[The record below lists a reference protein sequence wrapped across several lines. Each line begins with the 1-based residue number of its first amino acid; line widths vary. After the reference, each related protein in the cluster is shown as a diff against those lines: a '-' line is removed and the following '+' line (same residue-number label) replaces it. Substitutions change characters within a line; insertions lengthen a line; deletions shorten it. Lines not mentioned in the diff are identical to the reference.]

1 LLRYLTVDSQPDATA
16 VLQAGQRIGRYEL
29 LRLVG
34 RGGMGEVWQARL
46 GGALGIDTF
55 FAIKVLLA
63 HLSPSAKHRTMLV
76 DEARVVAG
84 LQSPHAAR
92 LVELV
97 DDARGLCLVMD
108 WIDGVSIA
116 NVMDDGPL
124 PFGVALRIAADAC
137 AGLHAAHEL
146 LDAHGHPTDLVHR
159 DVSPDNILVDRSGTT
174 KLIDFG
180 IAKTRGRLSADT
192 TSGVKGKLS
201 YMSRE
206 QANAEHV
213 DRRTDVFSL
222 AVVVTRMVTGRHP
235 FDVASDIAALASLA
249 KRRPPNPFPPGV
261 PPSVAAILRRA
272 MSHERERRHPTALAL
287 RVDLE
292 SAMVECGLSTDHSEV
307 ARFFAPHFPPRP
319 TKPAGLASTLPMNT
333 PAVPLPAAVPAP
345 NTIPPPVAPA
355 PSVPPR
361 GVQSGASQ
369 SNVANSASYII
380 PLVPRQPVEATKK
393 RASVVGVALRLVGFA
408 LVPITI
414 MVLVLGLRE
423 RYAPKAPNRPEGL
436 VEAPMSAAAGA
447 LAPSAPPVTVAASVV
462 SQPLGSA
469 PRLAPAGRRTVQV
482 GAHAAPS
489 ASGHAQGL
497 PTTPAERGCDPPYDI
512 DALGHKIYRADCLR

>member
-1 LLRYLTVDSQPDATA
+1 
-16 VLQAGQRIGRYEL
+16 
-29 LRLVG
+29 
-34 RGGMGEVWQARL
+34 MGEVWQARL
-46 GGALGIDTF
+46 SGALGIDTF

-63 HLSPSAKHRTMLV
+63 HLSPSAKHRTMLI

-97 DDARGLCLVMD
+97 DDARGLCLVME

-116 NVMDDGPL
+116 KVMDEGPM

-222 AVVVTRMVTGRHP
+222 AVVVARMVTGRHP

-249 KRRPPNPFPPGV
+249 KRRPPNPFPAEV

-287 RVDLE
+287 RGDLE

-307 ARFFAPHFPPRP
+307 ARFFSPHFPPRP
-319 TKPAGLASTLPMNT
+319 TRPPGLASTLPLNT
-333 PAVPLPAAVPAP
+333 PALPLPAAVPAP
-345 NTIPPPVAPA
+345 NTVPPPAGPA
-355 PSVPPR
+355 LSVPPPAP
-361 GVQSGASQ
+361 QSGAPPA
-369 SNVANSASYII
+369 NVANSASYII
-380 PLVPRQPVEATKK
+380 PLVPRQPAEAAKK
-393 RASVVGVALRLVGFA
+393 QGSITGVALRLVGFA

-436 VEAPMSAAAGA
+436 VDGPVVADAASPAMSAQTPAGSVS
-447 LAPSAPPVTVAASVV
+447 LAPAPT
-462 SQPLGSA
+462 GNA
-469 PRLAPAGRRTVQV
+469 PRSTPAGRRGVQA
-482 GAHAAPS
+482 GGHTAPPSSGTPQTSPAVS
-489 ASGHAQGL
+489 A
-497 PTTPAERGCDPPYDI
+497 RGCDPPYDI
-512 DALGHKIYRADCLR
+512 DALGHKIYRTDCLR